1 MTLTIRTGLRAAY
14 GCLVIYSGLLVFGLM
29 CLIWSG
35 VAGLLCHLL
44 SEERGRVLGRRVTS
58 YGFRCYL
65 WGLAATGAFRFDL
78 RALDTLR
85 EAGPL
90 IVAPNHPSL
99 LDAVMVL
106 SRLPNVACVMKSDLI
121 NNPIYGA
128 AARLAGYIRNDE
140 FIGGVTEAVENLRA
154 GGQLLLFPEGT
165 RTTRAP
171 INRLK
176 GGAVLV
182 SKRSGLPIQTVL
194 IETTSP
200 FLSKGWSLHRIPP
213 IPVCYHVRLGRR
225 FMTKDNLRETISELE
240 SYLASELGCRNGVD
254 AASGT
259 LAQLQ
264 SRLDE
269 R

>member
-1 MTLTIRTGLRAAY
+1 
-14 GCLVIYSGLLVFGLM
+14 
-29 CLIWSG
+29 
-35 VAGLLCHLL
+35 
-44 SEERGRVLGRRVTS
+44 
-58 YGFRCYL
+58 
-65 WGLAATGAFRFDL
+65 
-78 RALDTLR
+78 
-85 EAGPL
+85 
-90 IVAPNHPSL
+90 
-99 LDAVMVL
+99 
-106 SRLPNVACVMKSDLI
+106 
-121 NNPIYGA
+121 
-128 AARLAGYIRNDE
+128 
-140 FIGGVTEAVENLRA
+140 
-154 GGQLLLFPEGT
+154 
-165 RTTRAP
+165 
-171 INRLK
+171 
-176 GGAVLV
+176 
-182 SKRSGLPIQTVL
+182 LPIQTVL